1 VKLLAAVLKVLVNV
15 AGFYI
20 AALVFPNI
28 IYDQPSTLLWA
39 GLVLGLVNILVRPLL
54 MLLTLP
60 IRFLTFGLF
69 TLVINALMVSLTD
82 YFIEGLYIPGFWYA
96 LAVSVFISI
105 LNMLFINKA

>member
-1 VKLLAAVLKVLVNV
+1 MSFRVILAAKGGVKLFAAVLKVLVNV

-28 IYDQPSTLLWA
+28 TYDQPSTLLWA

-54 MLLTLP
+54 VLLTLP
-60 IRFLTFGLF
+60 IKFLTFGLF

-82 YFIEGLYIPGFWYA
+82 YFIEGLYIP
-96 LAVSVFISI
+96 VSG
-105 LNMLFINKA
+105 ML